1 MIEIKKKNNL
11 KIVNFVNR
19 IYYFLKVMIVDVIK
33 YNENIL
39 CFNLMLY

>member
-33 YNENIL
+33 YNEIFYVL
-39 CFNLMLY
+39 I